1 MKWILMLNP
10 IEIQKNILEDGVGQL
25 YKPTNKDEL

>member
-1 MKWILMLNP
+1 MLNP
-10 IEIQKNILEDGVGQL
+10 IEIQKIILEDGVGQL